1 MIQDYK
7 ILGKGDF
14 NIMAD
19 VPGLT
24 GVEASDVKYCY
35 GAIQF
40 KGTKKQLD
48 ILLAELYKTVVV
60 AVPKAPLKLLADIVS
75 ELKPSCFIIA
85 APGEEGTPAKRVEPL
100 LLFIRTV

>member
-1 MIQDYK
+1 MIKDYK

-19 VPGLT
+19 VPGMT

-48 ILLAELYKTVVV
+48 ILLAEVYKDDSTFKVIGVHD
-60 AVPKAPLKLLADIVS
+60 KETEDFYKN
-75 ELKPSCFIIA
+75 
-85 APGEEGTPAKRVEPL
+85 
-100 LLFIRTV
+100 LFN